1 MDSFSFLL
9 SGFASA
15 ITPMNLFVAA
25 IGTVVGTLVGVMPG
39 LGPTSAIAILLP
51 LTTVLPPT
59 QGIIMLAGI
68 YYGAMYGG
76 STTSILL
83 NIPGEVSSVPTCLDG
98 HPLAKQGKGGP
109 ALGIAAIGSFVAGIL
124 GVIGLVF
131 FAPFLADQALKF
143 GPPEY
148 FALMIMALTVIV
160 NLAGTSMLKA
170 LLMGG
175 LGFLI
180 SMVGLGPASGIP
192 RLTFSI
198 ETLTGGF
205 EMISVVIGLFAITEV
220 LKGIEEKRTAIVP
233 DKIGRVFPNKQD
245 LRKSSK
251 AMFRGGLLGFL
262 MGLLPGGSPA
272 VTTFLAYDLEKKL
285 SKHPE
290 QFGKGAIEGVAAP
303 ESANNATSSAGFIPL
318 FSLGIPAS
326 PPLAVLLGGLM
337 IYGLAPGPMLFQQHA
352 DFVWTVI
359 ASMFIGNVMLL
370 VLNLP
375 LVGLWAKLTTIPYGI
390 MAPVILLLS
399 VIGAYSVRN
408 SLFDVTVAL
417 VFGGLGYL
425 FQKYHW
431 PVVPLI
437 LCFIL
442 GPLLEQS
449 LQQSMAMSAGS
460 PFIFFERP
468 ISLTLLIVS
477 AVLLLVSIKLMRRTK
492 KRMAQESR
500 QLPETKK
507 KDQVAGDLL

>member
-1 MDSFSFLL
+1 MLL
-9 SGFASA
+9 SGFADA
-15 ITPMNLFVAA
+15 VTPVNLLVAA
-25 IGTVVGTLVGVMPG
+25 LGTFVGTLVGVLPG

-51 LTTVLPPT
+51 LTTVLGPT

-76 STTSILL
+76 STTAILL

-98 HPLAKQGKGGP
+98 YPLAQKGKGGP
-109 ALGIAAIGSFVAGIL
+109 ALGIAAIGSFAAGTLSIF
-124 GVIGLVF
+124 GLVF

-148 FALMIMALTVIV
+148 FTLLLMALTVIV
-160 NLAGTSMLKA
+160 NLAGTSLLKA

-175 LGFLI
+175 FGFLI
-180 SMVGLGPASGIP
+180 SMVGLGPASGVP
-192 RLTFSI
+192 RLTFGND
-198 ETLTGGF
+198 TLVGGF
-205 EMISVVIGLFAITEV
+205 EMISIVIGLFAITEV
-220 LKGIEEKRTAIVP
+220 LKGIEEKRSAIVFS
-233 DKIGRVFPNKQD
+233 KVGRVYPSLQD

-285 SKHPE
+285 SKQPHE
-290 QFGKGAIEGVAAP
+290 FGQGAIEGVAAP

-318 FSLGIPAS
+318 FALGVPAS

-337 IYGLAPGPMLFQQHA
+337 IYGLAPGPLLFEQHA

-359 ASMFIGNVMLL
+359 ASMFIGNLMLL

-375 LVGLWAKLTTIPYGI
+375 LVGMWAKLTSVPYGI

-399 VIGAYSVRN
+399 LIGAYSVRN

-425 FQKYHW
+425 FHKFQW
-431 PVVPLI
+431 PVVPFI
-437 LCFIL
+437 LTFIL
-442 GPLLEQS
+442 GPLIEQS
-449 LQQSMAMSAGS
+449 FTQSMAMSAGS
-460 PFIFFERP
+460 PLIFLQRP
-468 ISLTLLIVS
+468 ISVS
-477 AVLLLVSIKLMRRTK
+477 LLLLSAALLFISMKLMRRTN
-492 KRMAQESR
+492 KRISQE
-500 QLPETKK
+500 T
-507 KDQVAGDLL
+507 DTANDFT